1 VLTWL
6 ICHVFSNVFPL
17 FRDIS
22 DKLFNSLQALMR
34 HICHVLGILEIHT
47 TWLACIIMLGILPVV
62 SANSSQSPFPDI
74 PCHVFNGFVQ
84 NHFSSQI
91 SLTTVLTILFSLT
104 NNPDLLN
111 LHARQQHPKAE
122 GEIAQ
127 TTSGCIKALAHALE
141 NRLANATATMFH
153 GEENKS
159 ELTNDQV
166 VTHIDM
172 KPDGLAK
179 VLKLDP
185 YDKRDQFCEKL
196 KPVSEQNIEPVY
208 VICPGSSECETMECQ
223 SHFTQEHDT
232 SKATLIKG
240 TKIHDNVP
248 VLAGQFP
255 VCLTTYH
262 ADHEHFKSADGTW
275 TKLYLNSARHLKVGQ
290 KIWVDCTFS
299 TAVLNGTYHF
309 HASSSAFAEFWNS
322 SFWSTQ
328 NTISQKVSQHQVWQA
343 FIQESLRKVA
353 SSLKLN
359 LELPDK
365 LHINEVTKQA
375 FSILGEQGII
385 RSAEG
390 HHCEVCTHEHKTVAD
405 MIPEAHDVAGVV
417 GVDENHNIPEFVG
430 EQERDVDADDN
441 EDMAMDVDEPVHG
454 RQSHPTT
461 SIHQEQQCSFVQMVV
476 LDGIVMGP
484 KHCAFENCTADLVN
498 YRNGVFCTEHEN
510 MQGNLC
516 RIQGCH

>member
-1 VLTWL
+1 
-6 ICHVFSNVFPL
+6 
-17 FRDIS
+17 
-22 DKLFNSLQALMR
+22 
-34 HICHVLGILEIHT
+34 
-47 TWLACIIMLGILPVV
+47 MLGFLPVV

-74 PCHVFNGFVQ
+74 PFHVFNGFVQ

-127 TTSGCIKALAHALE
+127 TTSGWIKALAHALE
-141 NRLANATATMFH
+141 NRLANATDTMFH
-153 GEENKS
+153 GEEHKS

-166 VTHIDM
+166 VTRIGM
-172 KPDGLAK
+172 KLDGLAK

-185 YDKRDQFCEKL
+185 YDKWDQFCEKL

-248 VLAGQFP
+248 VLAGQCP

-262 ADHEHFKSADGTW
+262 ADHERFKSADGTW

-290 KIWVDCTFS
+290 KIWVDRTFS

-328 NTISQKVSQHQVWQA
+328 NTISRARYTHPRILWESTGFLQDSHRTLIGPPQDSHRTLIGLEGSFSTFSGLPQDSHRTPIGLSQE
-343 FIQESLRKVA
+343 FRG
-353 SSLKLN
+353 
-359 LELPDK
+359 
-365 LHINEVTKQA
+365 
-375 FSILGEQGII
+375 ILWTVQRLSQDSCGIPWTLI
-385 RSAEG
+385 GLSQDSCG
-390 HHCEVCTHEHKTVAD
+390 IPWTLIGLSQDSCE
-405 MIPEAHDVAGVV
+405 IPWTLIGLLWNS
-417 GVDENHNIPEFVG
+417 VDCP
-430 EQERDVDADDN
+430 
-441 EDMAMDVDEPVHG
+441 
-454 RQSHPTT
+454 
-461 SIHQEQQCSFVQMVV
+461 
-476 LDGIVMGP
+476 
-484 KHCAFENCTADLVN
+484 
-498 YRNGVFCTEHEN
+498 
-510 MQGNLC
+510 
-516 RIQGCH
+516 